1 VIVRTTPI
9 SYSGLA
15 AIAFVGGAFAAAI
28 AALIRLFA

>member
-15 AIAFVGGAFAAAI
+15 AIAFACAAIAAAI
-28 AALIRLFA
+28 AALIQLFA